1 MEGARLAY
9 GFALGMLTLVNP
21 CGFALLP
28 AYLTY
33 YLGLTDDSPTA
44 KGGEGTVHDRPP
56 ALRAIQVSGA
66 MTLGFMAVF
75 TPIGLLWQGLAS
87 RAGSALPWVTIV
99 IGIAVLAVGIAMVA
113 GAHPTIPLPKLAVG
127 KGRPETW
134 SMFVFGISYAV
145 ASLSCALPLFVAT
158 MSTTFDTSFAAG
170 IATLAAYGLGM
181 GVLLAAMTVAVAL
194 AKEGLVHKLRAAMP
208 HLVRVSGALLVVAGA
223 VVAYTGWA
231 ELQTFANR
239 SGGTGLYDRLLSWQ
253 ASISTWIQ
261 SQGVGRVA
269 LACLVVVA
277 GGVAISATLRRHR
290 GAARTDG
297 DSATSTSEMAPPSA
311 AG

>member
-1 MEGARLAY
+1 MDGARLAY

-33 YLGLTDDSPTA
+33 YLGLTDDAPATDHPA
-44 KGGEGTVHDRPP
+44 NRRPP
-56 ALRAIQVSGA
+56 ALRALQVSGA
-66 MTLGFMAVF
+66 MTLGFLTVF
-75 TPIGLLWQGLAS
+75 APIGLLWQGLAS

-99 IGIAVLAVGIAMVA
+99 IGVAVLAVGVAMLA
-113 GAHPTIPLPKLAVG
+113 GANPTIPLPKLAVG

-158 MSTTFDTSFAAG
+158 MSTTFDASLPAG
-170 IATLAAYGLGM
+170 VATLVAYALGM
-181 GVLLAAMTVAVAL
+181 GVLLAALTVAVAL
-194 AKEGLVHKLRAAMP
+194 AKEGLVRKVRSAMP
-208 HLVRVSGALLVVAGA
+208 HLMRVSGALLVLAGA

-231 ELQTFANR
+231 ELQTFGNR

-277 GGVAISATLRRHR
+277 GGIAISATLRHHR
-290 GAARTDG
+290 TAGHDG
-297 DSATSTSEMAPPSA
+297 PGTAPDPAEVAPPTA
-311 AG
+311 AE